1 MQLIFYM
8 GIKEK
13 SPQVAEILPVVQNIG
28 MFRFS
33 GKFGTVSHGAV
44 LLFSPGITLHQVS
57 LTAQA
62 SAIFL
67 RYPIQVGGHSIKP
80 SSLIPSLWRHISSTS
95 GFPPCKCLRL
105 LNSRS
110 TQARL
115 IGPADCRNSVYSH
128 SSAFQ
133 GLNFFFATLSLFH
146 VLFSCNICKIGIV
159 IFMSRV

>member
-13 SPQVAEILPVVQNIG
+13 SPQVAEILPVVQSIG

-44 LLFSPGITLHQVS
+44 LLFPPGIPMNQVS

-62 SAIFL
+62 SAILL
-67 RYPIQVGGHSIKP
+67 RCPIQVGGHR
-80 SSLIPSLWRHISSTS
+80 IPSLWRHISSTS

-115 IGPADCRNSVYSH
+115 IGPAACRNSVYSH

-133 GLNFFFATLSLFH
+133 GSNFFFATLSFLH
-146 VLFSCNICKIGIV
+146 VLFSYNICNIDIIV
-159 IFMSRV
+159 LMSRI